1 MLLSC
6 KFLVVTLSH
15 MSIISRIKIRTMN
28 EMDFMLF
35 LSVVHNTTTFQYDF
49 YYNGLPV

>member
-15 MSIISRIKIRTMN
+15 MSIISRIKIRTMR
-28 EMDFMLF
+28 EMDLKNLF
-35 LSVVHNTTTFQYDF
+35 KPLCF
-49 YYNGLPV
+49 